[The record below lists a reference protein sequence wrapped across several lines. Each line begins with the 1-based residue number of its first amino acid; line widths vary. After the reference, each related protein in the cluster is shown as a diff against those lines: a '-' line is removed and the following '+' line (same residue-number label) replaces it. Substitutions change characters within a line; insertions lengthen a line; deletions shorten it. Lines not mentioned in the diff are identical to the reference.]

1 MSTSRQTTCLCA
13 GIAAYALAL
22 PCPQPHM
29 EIRDLGH
36 SKRQKLGTIS
46 VVYDVAVG
54 AAISFK
60 PQSTSS
66 ILATT

>member
-1 MSTSRQTTCLCA
+1 MATSRQTNCLCA
-13 GIAAYALAL
+13 GIAALAL

>member
-1 MSTSRQTTCLCA
+1 MATSRQTTCLCA
-13 GIAAYALAL
+13 GIAALAL

-60 PQSTSS
+60 PQSTSY